1 MAKQEQLE
9 TYLVQSGNRT
19 DDQKTG
25 AVSTPVYFSTAF
37 RHPGLGDSTG
47 YDYARETNPT
57 RDVLQNT
64 LSKL

>member
-37 RHPGLGDSTG
+37 RHP
-47 YDYARETNPT
+47 
-57 RDVLQNT
+57 
-64 LSKL
+64 